1 MTKSVRIHNKDADPD
16 LYSLT
21 LDSSLTVQS
30 DDFCT
35 NYGLCAD
42 SYFATDSNN
51 LLLLT
56 NGNLHL
62 FPLGGPMFELSLTC
76 QYDNQPAQSYIIEL
90 LINEKDGRQNHK
102 PPIIQALPSG
112 TVEIPEGLYRPP
124 NNLVLNSN
132 QLQFSSEDKISEE
145 NVEFSIDTTPEQYSS
160 SLEITNLNRQV
171 PPTLFQPNQV
181 KVNFT
186 AEMHIIEPIFDET
199 EIEVCFT
206 IETFISQR
214 RQRQGSRECFILL
227 MLNEDNH
234 PPLFCSRVEIEND
247 RGCAP
252 SIEIITISLT
262 DIGNGFT
269 LPMNE
274 IEAIDGD
281 LSSLTE
287 ITYEL
292 SQESDAFVLDNNLLV
307 VNNTEAVKIENI
319 LVVTARQAN
328 NAAKYSTKTFN
339 VILDQTPPTY
349 DFLIPEEISVRSLGP
364 IEADNLPLRITQ
376 NAALISYLG
385 KFENY
390 ELLWTIDSEYLTVS
404 SNGNLFYS
412 NLVTASRLD
421 EVPITVRMFGNGQLV
436 DSVTKRLTVEF
447 SG

>member
-1 MTKSVRIHNKDADPD
+1 M
-16 LYSLT
+16 
-21 LDSSLTVQS
+21 
-30 DDFCT
+30 
-35 NYGLCAD
+35 
-42 SYFATDSNN
+42 
-51 LLLLT
+51 LLLT

-62 FPLGGPMFELSLTC
+62 YPLGGPTFELSLTC

-102 PPIIQALPSG
+102 PPIIQILPSD

-124 NNLVLNSN
+124 NNFVLNSN

-145 NVEFSIDTTPEQYSS
+145 NVEFLIETTPEEYSA
-160 SLEITNLNRQV
+160 SLEITNLNRKV
-171 PPTLFQPNQV
+171 PPTTFQPNEV

-186 AEMHIIEPIFDET
+186 AEMHIIEPIFDES

-206 IETFISQR
+206 IETFISNR
-214 RQRQGSRECFILL
+214 RQRQGSRECFTLQL
-227 MLNEDNH
+227 LNEDNH

-247 RGCAP
+247 RACAAP
-252 SIEIITISLT
+252 METITISLA
-262 DIGNGFT
+262 DIVNGYT

-292 SQESDAFVLDNNLLV
+292 SQENDAFILDDNFLV
-307 VNNTEAVKIENI
+307 VNNTNDIKVENV

-339 VILDQTPPTY
+339 VILDQTPPSY
-349 DFLIPEEISVRSLGP
+349 DFSIPAEISIRSLGP
-364 IEADNLPLRITQ
+364 IEADNIPLKIAQ
-376 NAALISYLG
+376 NEALISYLD

-390 ELLWTIDSEYLTVS
+390 ELLWTTESEYLTVS

-412 NLVTASRLD
+412 NPVTASRID

-436 DSVTKRLTVEF
+436 DSLTKRLTVEF
-447 SG
+447 SGKFF